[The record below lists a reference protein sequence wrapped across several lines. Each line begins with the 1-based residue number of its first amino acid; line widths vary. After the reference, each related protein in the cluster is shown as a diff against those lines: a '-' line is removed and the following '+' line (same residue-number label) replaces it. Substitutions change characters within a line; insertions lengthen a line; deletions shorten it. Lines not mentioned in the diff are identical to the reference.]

1 MTMVRAGVVP
11 TQRALLY
18 GALGIGVTTLV
29 CAAIVTGFGPN
40 RVFTGLLAGVVA
52 GIAILVALFGRD
64 VVVLTD
70 GGIYRRTP
78 WRESSIDWGRVVAG
92 RFALD
97 ERARWSLA
105 LDLSGGDERHGELVL
120 LSIPPVIRPVSG
132 AYDMR
137 KREQVQEIRE
147 MLRRQRV
154 PVTVLPEIA
163 GGLHRH
169 WQIAPPT
176 RGVEP

>member
-1 MTMVRAGVVP
+1 MTMVRAGVVS
-11 TQRALLY
+11 TRRALFY
-18 GALGIGVTTLV
+18 GVLGIGVTALV
-29 CAAIVTGFGPN
+29 CGAIVSGFGPN

-52 GIAILVALFGRD
+52 GIAILVALFARD
-64 VVVLTD
+64 AVVLTESA
-70 GGIYRRTP
+70 IYRRTP
-78 WRESSIDWGRVVAG
+78 WRESSIEWDRVVAG

-120 LSIPPVIRPVSG
+120 LSIPPVLRPVSG

-147 MLRRQRV
+147 MLRRKRI

-163 GGLHRH
+163 GGLSRH

-176 RGVEP
+176 RGADA